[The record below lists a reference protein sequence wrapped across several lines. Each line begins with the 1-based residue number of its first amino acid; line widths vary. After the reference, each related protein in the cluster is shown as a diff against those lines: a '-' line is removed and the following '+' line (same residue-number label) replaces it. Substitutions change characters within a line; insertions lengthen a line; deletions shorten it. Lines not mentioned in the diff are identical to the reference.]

1 MDKQD
6 TAMMQR
12 VRAGLNLT
20 HSAVQVSCGPYHSAA
35 VTSSG
40 ALFTWGDGL
49 CGKLGHGD
57 QQSIS
62 EPRQVCTTPAHIS
75 MPGCMHPAILMT
87 GEMYHDRPTVTAV
100 G

>member
-1 MDKQD
+1 MKR
-6 TAMMQR
+6 AC
-12 VRAGLNLT
+12 AGLGVT
-20 HSAVQVSCGPYHSAA
+20 CCAVQVSCGPYHSAA

-62 EPRQVCTTPAHIS
+62 EPRQVGTLSMLMPCLAACTSTS
-75 MPGCMHPAILMT
+75 LS
-87 GEMYHDRPTVTAV
+87 
-100 G
+100 

>member
-1 MDKQD
+1 M
-6 TAMMQR
+6 
-12 VRAGLNLT
+12 
-20 HSAVQVSCGPYHSAA
+20 QVSCGPYHSAA

-62 EPRQVCTTPAHIS
+62 EPRQVCQSVYTPTFL
-75 MPGCMHPAILMT
+75 G
-87 GEMYHDRPTVTAV
+87 
-100 G
+100 